1 MKKIYISVILR
12 FRLFI
17 LGCRHEHYSL
27 DDKKWI
33 CYRIV
38 DTVYLTWSN
47 AEKYCKNDG
56 GHLITLDVE
65 EKNRFI
71 SNALQNGKFMFLQIC
86 WINDISTVKL

>member
-12 FRLFI
+12 FLLFI

-27 DDKKWI
+27 DDKKRI

-65 EKNRFI
+65 EKI
-71 SNALQNGKFMFLQIC
+71 ALYLMLFKIVSLCFYKSVGSM
-86 WINDISTVKL
+86 T